1 MGILWF
7 LRNKDKKESS
17 YIIQYFFVLGNI
29 YMDFGNNVADSLQFN
44 CAAESYFGSRATSG
58 L

>member
-7 LRNKDKKESS
+7 LRNKDNKESS
-17 YIIQYFFVLGNI
+17 LLFKYLFVLGNI
-29 YMDFGNNVADSLQFN
+29 YMDFGNNVADSLQVN
-44 CAAESYFGSRATSG
+44 CAAESCFGSRATSG